1 MLYCFNK
8 NEELIHEFGSGQL
21 QKCTQ
26 IEELNKVMILEF
38 SVYLSSYEA
47 RQALKDMEFVAHKD
61 MENPEKIQMYR
72 VISSETDS
80 FTINFQAVHVL
91 FDDLKSYGYIGNKK
105 GENIKASSALELVLE
120 GSRWKVGRVDDS
132 VVKTLRFHY
141 VNRLEGLSTILNTW
155 GMELSYD
162 LEFNGSIIT
171 ARTVN
176 LLAQRGEDTGERF
189 VYGSNALEVVK
200 ELDKSEIYTQIV
212 PRGKVEEKAKNELKT
227 DNRRKMDNLRKRESP
242 VSDRNVEEKEE
253 NRVDITSI
261 GWSKAEGKP
270 IDKPKGQ
277 EFIELSDRTKIF
289 GYSDGKPRTKV
300 VVFEDVEKPEDL
312 IQAGYNYLVEVS
324 RPLAQFKTKVYKKS
338 LTNVGDIVRV
348 IRKDLDIYYQTR
360 IYKATRNILTG
371 SVEVEFGDKLILSP
385 GERQRNILDSIGA
398 LENRMERKEAEL
410 KGSFVDKVT
419 EELTNATFNRDG
431 FNYELKAGNKY
442 KLPAGYYS
450 FDREIDDNPQR
461 VIYVGAGTLA
471 IADSKK
477 SNGDWNFRTFGTGK
491 GFVADLLLAGTILG
505 GKVRWNLE
513 DGTFIIGNST
523 KDYNLYWDG
532 GTLHLRNVDI
542 DLENNRTIQN
552 IQNKQGVIDQQ
563 ITDRKNEI
571 AQANLAIQER
581 KEEIEGAKEKLSQI
595 YDEFSQKI
603 KASDDS
609 ISREEKARKDKEK
622 LVDVEL
628 LNLSTGLTQQ
638 KTALGSFEKDMRIK
652 TKTLSEEV
660 LEAKTNIKVTDDK
673 ISTSVGS
680 LSKTIQEKALEAK
693 THSEDLFGN
702 SKTYTDLKVKDIRE
716 YISKNYTSID
726 QTDKKIELTAG
737 EIKARVDKNIDTAL
751 KLFKDSYG
759 KEVDRRFEL
768 VKADLSDLD
777 KDLGLKISKTD
788 KSLGL
793 VKADLSN
800 LDDVLKESNRK
811 FEVYKQE
818 KSNRDVILDKE
829 LLEIQSKLKVTN
841 DKISSTVS
849 SITKTVEA
857 KVEETKTYAKNL
869 LGDSK
874 TYTDSQVKDMKTYVT
889 KNYASLYQTDNMIN
903 AKVGKIKADV
913 NAFGEN
919 LIKQAETIDETLSQ
933 VKIAA
938 GLIIQ
943 KVSKGEVI
951 SEINQSPEQVK
962 IKASKIDFEGNVT
975 VKGDFKTSPYGDS
988 SYVHMFDNRIRWYDD
1003 RWSGYILGEIN
1014 VARVEGSDKQFSL
1027 NFGHYPTGTS
1037 MVSYYRNDTKLWHPY
1052 ITFDK
1057 WGIKGYGSD
1066 RPIIVHENINMLS
1079 NTISLGKWDII
1090 SKGEELRIKPRD
1102 SNSGIIFNRDGLYAY
1117 YASGGRDVYK
1127 EIKRI

>member
-552 IQNKQGVIDQQ
+552 IQNNQS
-563 ITDRKNEI
+563 ITNQSLE
-571 AQANLAIQER
+571 AR
-581 KEEIEGAKEKLSQI
+581 KEEIEKAKQAIEDVNNLIEKTEKKRDKNLDDTQSVLMKMNDEVYNDLSN
-595 YDEFSQKI
+595 YKTKI
-603 KASDDS
+603 NK
-609 ISREEKARKDKEK
+609 
-622 LVDVEL
+622 EL
-628 LNLSTGLTQQ
+628 L
-638 KTALGSFEKDMRIK
+638 DIK
-652 TKTLSEEV
+652 SSVK
-660 LEAKTNIKVTDDK
+660 ITDDK
-673 ISTSVGS
+673 ISTSVES
-680 LSKTIQEKALEAK
+680 LNKIIETK
-693 THSEDLFGN
+693 D
-702 SKTYTDLKVKDIRE
+702 KDIKT
-716 YISKNYTSID
+716 YISKNY
-726 QTDKKIELTAG
+726 
-737 EIKARVDKNIDTAL
+737 
-751 KLFKDSYG
+751 
-759 KEVDRRFEL
+759 
-768 VKADLSDLD
+768 
-777 KDLGLKISKTD
+777 
-788 KSLGL
+788 
-793 VKADLSN
+793 
-800 LDDVLKESNRK
+800 
-811 FEVYKQE
+811 
-818 KSNRDVILDKE
+818 
-829 LLEIQSKLKVTN
+829 
-841 DKISSTVS
+841 S
-849 SITKTVEA
+849 SIT
-857 KVEETKTYAKNL
+857 
-869 LGDSK
+869 
-874 TYTDSQVKDMKTYVT
+874 
-889 KNYASLYQTDNMIN
+889 QTDEKIRL
-903 AKVGKIKADV
+903 KVGWLQGELLKHIDDVTSEFSTTVQTKKLIESSVTRINTRLDKAESKISQTAD
-913 NAFGEN
+913 G
-919 LIKQAETIDETLSQ
+919 ISS
-933 VKIAA
+933 
-938 GLIIQ
+938 
-943 KVSKGEVI
+943 KVSKNEII
-951 SEINQSPEQVK
+951 SEINQTHEQVK
-962 IKASKIDFEGNVT
+962 IKASKIDLTGQMNLSGSFWSKSPQTLSLKRRTLGTLICDGTIWFQESRNANTNVYIRADEDEQMT
-975 VKGDFKTSPYGDS
+975 LSGREIYLAAKNRVATS
-988 SYVHMFDNRIRWYDD
+988 
-1003 RWSGYILGEIN
+1003 EII
-1014 VARVEGSDKQFSL
+1014 
-1027 NFGHYPTGTS
+1027 
-1037 MVSYYRNDTKLWHPY
+1037 M
-1052 ITFDK
+1052 
-1057 WGIKGYGSD
+1057 
-1066 RPIIVHENINMLS
+1066 
-1079 NTISLGKWDII
+1079 
-1090 SKGEELRIKPRD
+1090 KGEDIMIFCGGRDEYHKAIDGKMSIIANEIGLGADTHVAGKFSVSNSLKVGNITTLENDLYLDGSLHFSGNRTSLRAYTNGTGLFNSSGNGLFV
-1102 SNSGIIFNRDGLYAY
+1102 SNSG
-1117 YASGGRDVYK
+1117 DV
-1127 EIKRI
+1127 EIHINGVSYEVATK